1 MIPDTLTS
9 TITPKTSLQIAL
21 ELRRRDFQLL
31 VDLHLP
37 DQGVT
42 VLFGPSGSG
51 KTSVLRCV
59 AGLERA
65 QGQVVIGGETWQDST
80 QGQWVPTY
88 DRDLGYVF
96 QEASLFEHMNV
107 RANLR
112 FGIDRVKKPGAA
124 TALASAITL
133 LGIDHLLERS
143 TQSLSG
149 GERQR
154 VAIARAL
161 ATQPKILLLDEPLAS
176 LDIARRHEIL
186 PWLERMHQELRIP
199 MLYVTH
205 TMEELTRLADHVVLL
220 DRGKVK
226 VQGPLSQVLSNPL
239 FAASVGGEAGVVLD
253 GVMTQHDHTFHLSCI
268 DLHGTRLWLR
278 HRDLALGSKV
288 RVHIHAN
295 DVSLSIKAPEG
306 SSIQNILPGVIESI
320 HDDFHP
326 ASCLVRIRHEQHTL
340 LARIT
345 RRAAAGLQIAVGTK
359 VWAQVKSVA
368 LAEH

>member
-1 MIPDTLTS
+1 MSHRSRLLI
-9 TITPKTSLQIAL
+9 QL
-21 ELRRRDFQLL
+21 ELKREDFQLL
-31 VDLHLP
+31 VDLPLP

-51 KTSVLRCV
+51 KTSILRCV
-59 AGLERA
+59 AGLDRA
-65 QGQVVIGGETWQDST
+65 QGRVVIGDETWQDSA
-80 QGQWVPTY
+80 QSQWVDTCH
-88 DRDLGYVF
+88 RDLGYVF

-107 RANLR
+107 RSNLR
-112 FGIDRVKKPGAA
+112 FGMDRVKKPGSAV
-124 TALASAITL
+124 ALESAISL
-133 LGIDHLLERS
+133 LGIGHLLDRS
-143 TQSLSG
+143 TQNLSG

-186 PWLERMHQELRIP
+186 PWLERMHRELRIP
-199 MLYVTH
+199 ILYVTH
-205 TMEELTRLADHVVLL
+205 TMEELTRLADYVVLL

-226 VQGPLSQVLSNPL
+226 VQGAISQVLSNPI
-239 FAASVGGEAGVVLD
+239 FASSVGGEAGVVL
-253 GVMTQHDHTFHLSCI
+253 GGEVKEHDPTFHLTRI
-268 DLHGTRLWLR
+268 DLGGAPLWIT
-278 HRDLALGSKV
+278 HRDLAIGSQV
-288 RVHIHAN
+288 RVHVHAN
-295 DVSLSIKAPEG
+295 DVSLSIREPQG
-306 SSIQNILPGVIESI
+306 SSIQNVFLGVIESI

-326 ASCLVRIRHEQHTL
+326 ASCLVGVRLVCHTL

-345 RRAAAGLQIAVGTK
+345 QKAATGLQLEVGTK

>member
-1 MIPDTLTS
+1 M
-9 TITPKTSLQIAL
+9 TPKTGLLIQL
-21 ELRRRDFQLL
+21 ELKRKDFQLQ
-31 VDLHLP
+31 VDLNLP
-37 DQGVT
+37 NQGVT

-51 KTSVLRCV
+51 KTSILRCV

-65 QGQVVIGGETWQDST
+65 QGLVLIGNDTWQDSA
-80 QGQWVPTY
+80 QGQWTPSCN
-88 DRDLGYVF
+88 RDLGYVF

-107 RANLR
+107 YANLR
-112 FGIDRVKKPGAA
+112 FGVDRVKKPG
-124 TALASAITL
+124 TLDALSSAIKL
-133 LGIDHLLERS
+133 LGIGHLLERT

-154 VAIARAL
+154 VAMARAL
-161 ATQPKILLLDEPLAS
+161 ATQPKLLLLDEPLAS
-176 LDIARRHEIL
+176 LDISRRHEIV

-199 MLYVTH
+199 ILYVTH
-205 TMEELTRLADHVVLL
+205 AMQELRQLADHVVLL

-226 VQGPLSQVLSNPL
+226 VQGSISEVLSNPL
-239 FAASVGGEAGVVLD
+239 FAASVGGEAGVVLGGEVKD
-253 GVMTQHDHTFHLSCI
+253 HDTAFHLTRI
-268 DLHGTRLWLR
+268 DLNGTPLWVKKGA
-278 HRDLALGSKV
+278 LAIGNKV

-295 DVSLSIKAPEG
+295 DVSLATQPPQG
-306 SSIQNILPGVIESI
+306 SSIQNILEGYIEAV

-326 ASCLVRIRHEQHTL
+326 ASCLIRVRHDRNTL

-345 RRAAAGLQIAVGTK
+345 RKAATALELRVGTR